1 MKKYSKVII
10 YIIIFIIIIILAAVG
25 YKYLT
30 NKYYQ
35 DEVGTEETQ
44 NSKNKASDFEVLD
57 TTGNKIKLSNFYG
70 KPIIVNFWATWCG
83 PCKAELPEFESMYN
97 EYNDKIEFLMVNL
110 TDGYN
115 ETVESVKE
123 FVIENDYKFP
133 VYFDTEYNAANI
145 YKIYSIPQT
154 LFIDKEGNIVKLY
167 KGQMSRETIQRYIKK
182 ILEDS
187 ENI

>member
-1 MKKYSKVII
+1 M
-10 YIIIFIIIIILAAVG
+10 
-25 YKYLT
+25 
-30 NKYYQ
+30 
-35 DEVGTEETQ
+35 
-44 NSKNKASDFEVLD
+44 
-57 TTGNKIKLSNFYG
+57 IKQ
-70 KPIIVNFWATWCG
+70 
-83 PCKAELPEFESMYN
+83 
-97 EYNDKIEFLMVNL
+97 NL

-187 ENI
+187 ENIQN